1 MTTLRR
7 FLSLRLFHL
16 SENVCLV
23 GEALNRHM
31 VTLSCWL
38 DDLARTISPRPGADL
53 VDLGEIGMDPDR
65 RATP

>member
-7 FLSLRLFHL
+7 YLSLRLFRL
-16 SENVCLV
+16 SEHVCLW
-23 GEALNRHM
+23 GYSLNDRM
-31 VTLSCWL
+31 VCLSCWL